1 MAKKKEVSNNPKDYG
16 LQNLSLEEL
25 EEALVKS
32 KGEGDEHMVNLL
44 EEQLKITKRFQK
56 KQDEIEKKFK
66 KMSAIT
72 DKIKFK
78 QVDMKPQEYIDMSD
92 AFKET
97 LKQPG
102 IPMGHTHMIYGLSDV
117 GKTTMAVEL
126 ASFAQKQGVFPVL
139 IITEN
144 KFSTERAKTMGLRIE
159 DNYCHIHNDIDHIEE
174 GCDIIDDY
182 LRLQEKGDFPMDLVF
197 IWDSIGQT
205 QSKAEH
211 DAMESG
217 KGGGMMTT
225 ARVLSER
232 VKRHICTK
240 INKSR
245 RADYPYTNTLFFVNH
260 AYTKPPS
267 FPGGVS
273 TIVPYGGEAI
283 WLASSF
289 VIRMG
294 GVQSRSSKIT
304 AEKNGVK
311 TSFAIKSAIKLEKN
325 HINEVSAEGKIVCT
339 DHGFI
344 MDNKESIDAYKDS
357 TKTEWHLEYDKY
369 WDSVSLD

>member
-1 MAKKKEVSNNPKDYG
+1 MAKKEPSNNPKDYG
-16 LQNLSLEEL
+16 LHNLTLEEL
-25 EEALVKS
+25 EEALAKS
-32 KGEGDEHMVNLL
+32 KEEGDEHMVGLI
-44 EEQLKITKRFQK
+44 EQQLKNSKRYQK

-66 KMSAIT
+66 KMSQIT
-72 DKIKFK
+72 EKIKFK
-78 QVDMKPQEYIDMSD
+78 QVEMKPQEYIDMSD

-102 IPMGHTHMIYGLSDV
+102 MPMGHTHMVYGLSDV

-126 ASFAQKQGVFPVL
+126 ATYAQKQGIFPVF

-144 KFSTERAKTMGLRIE
+144 KFSVERAATMGLRTE

-174 GCDIIDDY
+174 GCDKIDYY
-182 LRLQEKGDFPMDLVF
+182 LKLQENGDFPMDIVF
-197 IWDSIGQT
+197 IWDSVGQT

-211 DAMESG
+211 DAIESG

-232 VKRHICTK
+232 VRRHICGK

-245 RADYPYTNTLFFVNH
+245 RADYPYTNTLFFVNS
-260 AYTKPPS
+260 AYTRPPS

-273 TIVPYGGEAI
+273 TITPYGGEAI

-289 VIRMG
+289 IIRMG

-304 AEKNGVK
+304 AEKAGVK
-311 TSFAIKSAIKLEKN
+311 TAFAIRSAIKLEKN
-325 HINEVSAEGKIVCT
+325 HINDVSAEGKIVCT

-344 MDNKESIDAYKDS
+344 MDDKQSIDAYKEA
-357 TKTEWHLEYDKY
+357 TKADWHLEYDKY
-369 WDSVSLD
+369 WDAVSLD